1 MGKVKIGTFVADNCG
16 IGIMQVG
23 DSEVE
28 VTGEAKITNTNIAVA
43 SMENGAELSKI
54 MELTRIFPGIEIET
68 LKEFLSEFKTRA
80 DVNEQSV
87 LDKIKKYGLPIVTSL
102 TTIITSVVGCLP
114 S

>member
-1 MGKVKIGTFVADNCG
+1 MGKTKIGSLIVDQCG
-16 IGIMQVG
+16 VGLMQQG

-28 VTGEAKITNTNIAVA
+28 ITGEAKITNTNIAVL

-54 MELTRIFPGIEIET
+54 VELTRVFPGIEIET
-68 LKEFLSEFKTRA
+68 LRAFLSEFKTKS

-87 LDKIKKYGLPIVTSL
+87 LDKIKKYGLPIVTNL
-102 TTIITSVVGCLP
+102 TTIITSIIGCLP